1 MNTILIADDEPQLAQ
16 DLARRLKRCWSDVE
30 IVAVVNN
37 GLQAAA
43 ELRRLNPQYAFL
55 DIRMP
60 GLSGLEV
67 AAAAETTRIVF
78 VTAYEEYA
86 VAAFEAAA
94 VDYLVKPVS
103 NARLAQCVLK
113 LQHSAAP
120 RSDLGAVLKE
130 LEQAKQPGHL
140 AWVHTGAGNTTRV
153 LSVAEILYFQSGDKY
168 TEVVTAEGRHV
179 IRTSLKELLRRL
191 DPEQFAQI
199 HRSTLV
205 NLHFVAKLERD
216 VLGRAI
222 LHLKNHPNVLPVG
235 RAYVSRFRQM

>member
-1 MNTILIADDEPQLAQ
+1 MNTVLIADDEPQLAQ
-16 DLARRLKRCWSDVE
+16 DLARRIKRCWSDVE
-30 IVAVVNN
+30 IVAVVEN

-43 ELRRLNPQYAFL
+43 ELRRLNPAYAFL

-67 AAAAETTRIVF
+67 AAAAEMTRIVF
-78 VTAYEEYA
+78 VTAYEEFA

-113 LQHSAAP
+113 LQNSAAP
-120 RSDLGAVLKE
+120 RPDLGSLFKE
-130 LEQAKQPGHL
+130 FEQPKQPVYL

-153 LSVAEILYFQSGDKY
+153 LSVSEILYFQTGDKY
-168 TEVVTAEGRHV
+168 TEVVTVEGRHV
-179 IRTSLKELLRRL
+179 IRMSLKELLRRL
-191 DPEQFAQI
+191 DPQQFTQI
-199 HRSTLV
+199 HRSTIV

-216 VLGRAI
+216 VLGRALI
-222 LHLKNHPNVLPVG
+222 HLKSSHDILQVG
-235 RAYVSRFRQM
+235 RAFLAQFRHM

>member
-1 MNTILIADDEPQLAQ
+1 MNTVLIADDEPQLAQ
-16 DLARRLKRCWSDVE
+16 DLARRLKRCWNDIE
-30 IVAVVNN
+30 LVAVVDN

-43 ELRRLNPQYAFL
+43 ELRRLNPRYAFL

-67 AAAAETTRIVF
+67 ASAAEATRIVF

-86 VAAFEAAA
+86 VAAFEASA

-113 LQHSAAP
+113 LQQSCAP
-120 RSDLGAVLKE
+120 RSDVAAVLKSLQRTE
-130 LEQAKQPGHL
+130 PAHL

-153 LSVAEILYFQSGDKY
+153 LSVAEILYFRASQKY
-168 TEVVTAEGRHV
+168 TEVVTVEGKHA
-179 IRTSLKELLRRL
+179 IRTTLKELLERL
-191 DPEQFAQI
+191 DPTHFCQV
-199 HRSTLV
+199 HRGVIV
-205 NLHFVAKLERD
+205 NLRCIAKLERD
-216 VLGRAI
+216 ALGGTHI
-222 LHLKNHPNVLPVG
+222 HLKHHPDVLPVG